1 MYTMI
6 ERTSSLNADENG
18 KALQKVVILVD
29 TAEDLPEADAC
40 WDAGSLAIVADT
52 HRYKILNG
60 EREWV

>member
-18 KALQKVVILVD
+18 KALQKVVIQVD
-29 TAEDLPEADAC
+29 TEADLPTPDGS
-40 WDAGSLAIVADT
+40 WDVGSYAIIAGT
-52 HRYKILNG
+52 HKYKILNS

>member
-18 KALQKVVILVD
+18 KALQNVVIQVD
-29 TAEDLPEADAC
+29 TEADLPTPEDS
-40 WDAGSLAIVADT
+40 WEVGSYAILANT
-52 HRYKILNG
+52 HRYKRLNS

>member
-6 ERTSSLNADENG
+6 ERESSCNADESG
-18 KALQKVVILVD
+18 KALQRVVILVD
-29 TAEDLPEADAC
+29 TAEDLPEVDAG

-52 HRYKILNG
+52 HRYKILNS

>member
-18 KALQKVVILVD
+18 KALQKVVIQVD
-29 TAEDLPEADAC
+29 TEADLPEADAG

>member
-18 KALQKVVILVD
+18 KALQKVVIQVD
-29 TAEDLPEADAC
+29 TEADLPAPDGS
-40 WDAGSLAIVADT
+40 WDVGSYAIIAGT
-52 HRYKILNG
+52 HKYKILNS